1 MLLLYLSVYQQVLY
15 LSVYQQGKP
24 EEVEPFMFRFSMV
37 RRELNKK
44 MH

>member
-1 MLLLYLSVYQQVLY
+1 MLLLH

-24 EEVEPFMFRFSMV
+24 EEVEPFIFRFSMV
-37 RRELNKK
+37 WRELNKK